1 MEKPG
6 KGPDDTAGMDGGTAV
21 MRRRPQQDRG
31 QRRVEKIL
39 DAAAEVIAEVGVD
52 GATTNAIAA
61 RAETSVGSLYQ
72 FFPNKEA
79 IVEALAARYVEQLQ
93 ALKIATFDDVD
104 PHMPLTRLIEVTVC
118 PMAAFHD
125 QNPAYQHV
133 YHATNRPNRPYRG
146 DVELK
151 EAIIGRVAQLI
162 GTRNPAIPQAEV
174 RLYARVTCEMVHAI
188 SSEMVRAT
196 PEDRPLLL
204 RELQNVMVRYLAPLE
219 PEHRGS

>member
-1 MEKPG
+1 MAKQGNAPELAATG
-6 KGPDDTAGMDGGTAV
+6 DGGAAV

-104 PHMPLTRLIEVTVC
+104 AHMPLPQLIETTVC

-125 QNPAYQHV
+125 ANPAYQHV
-133 YHATNRPNRPYRG
+133 YHATNRPSRPYRG
-146 DVELK
+146 EVELK

-162 GTRNPAIPQAEV
+162 SARNPAIPEDEC

-204 RELQNVMVRYLAPLE
+204 RELQNVMVRYLAPME
-219 PEHRGS
+219 PAE